1 MAVTQPLPQVSMLA
15 EIEPQEIADSGAQV
29 VRPGRSELGTISIA
43 DQVVTKIAA
52 RAAAENP
59 DAGAAAA
66 RVLGR
71 AVPGAG
77 HLGVRG
83 TDLDALPKTTVIVDG
98 SKAFVNLEISVRWPA
113 PILEVTGQVRRH
125 VRDRV
130 EELTGLQVDEVHI
143 VVSDL
148 ATDITPPPRV
158 R

>member
-1 MAVTQPLPQVSMLA
+1 MAVAQPQPPMSTVT
-15 EIEPQEIADSGAQV
+15 EPQPQMNTADVEPA
-29 VRPGRSELGTISIA
+29 RAGRSELGMISIA

-59 DAGAAAA
+59 DAGAAVA
-66 RVLGR
+66 RMLGR

-77 HLGVRG
+77 NLGVRG
-83 TDLDALPKTTVIVDG
+83 TDLDALPKTTVEVDG
-98 SKAFVNLEISVRWPA
+98 SKAFVSLEISVRWPA
-113 PILEVTGQVRRH
+113 SIREVTEQVRRH
-125 VRDRV
+125 VHDRV
-130 EELTGLQVDEVHI
+130 AELTGLQVDEVHI

>member
-1 MAVTQPLPQVSMLA
+1 MAVAQPLPEMSTVA
-15 EIEPQEIADSGAQV
+15 EPELRAPAGADVEPAQA
-29 VRPGRSELGTISIA
+29 GRSELGMISIA

-59 DAGAAAA
+59 DAGAAVA
-66 RVLGR
+66 RMLGR

-83 TDLDALPKTTVIVDG
+83 TDLDALPKTTVEVDG
-98 SKAFVNLEISVRWPA
+98 SKAFVSLEISVRWPA
-113 PILEVTGQVRRH
+113 SVLEVTGKVRRH

-130 EELTGLQVDEVHI
+130 AELTGLQVDEVHI

-148 ATDITPPPRV
+148 ATDITSPPRV

>member
-1 MAVTQPLPQVSMLA
+1 MADTQPLPPVTTITEAGQEQDAVHGAELA
-15 EIEPQEIADSGAQV
+15 
-29 VRPGRSELGTISIA
+29 RPGRGELGTIRIA

-52 RAAAENP
+52 RAAAENG
-59 DAGAAAA
+59 DAGAARA
-66 RVLGR
+66 RLLGR

-83 TDLDALPKTTVIVDG
+83 TDLDALPKTTVEVDG
-98 SKAFVNLEISVRWPA
+98 SKAFVQLEISVRWPA
-113 PILEVTGQVRRH
+113 PVVEVTGQVRRH

-130 EELTGLQVDEVHI
+130 AELTGLQVDEVHI

>member
-1 MAVTQPLPQVSMLA
+1 MSMVAEDQPQTDNGTAGTPARAGL
-15 EIEPQEIADSGAQV
+15 G
-29 VRPGRSELGTISIA
+29 ELGMISIA

-52 RAAAENP
+52 TAAAENP
-59 DAGAAAA
+59 DAGAAVA
-66 RVLGR
+66 RMLGR

-83 TDLDALPKTTVIVDG
+83 TDLDALPKTTVEIDG
-98 SKAFVNLEISVRWPA
+98 SKAFVHLEISVRWPA
-113 PILEVTGQVRRH
+113 SVPEVTGQVRRH

-130 EELTGLQVDEVHI
+130 GELTGLQVEEVDI

-158 R
+158 Q

>member
-1 MAVTQPLPQVSMLA
+1 MSTIVQA
-15 EIEPQEIADSGAQV
+15 EPEGDDDSGGEPA
-29 VRPGRSELGTISIA
+29 RAGRGDLGMISIA

-52 RAAAENP
+52 CAATEHP
-59 DAGAAAA
+59 DAGAAAI
-66 RVLGR
+66 RMLGR

-77 HLGVRG
+77 RLGVRG
-83 TDLDALPKTTVIVDG
+83 TDLDALPKTTVEVDG
-98 SKAFVNLEISVRWPA
+98 SKAFVSLEIWVRWPA
-113 PILEVTGQVRRH
+113 SVREVTGQVRRH

-130 EELTGLQVDEVHI
+130 TELTGLQVEEVHI